1 MTRVL
6 KDRRVFARQTRVKTM
21 PRGRH
26 STEKGLTLCEP
37 RCELGA
43 SHGQGTTQCDMQKA
57 FRLGGG
63 WLPVRNFIQSPRF
76 AVGKEWKAFPHSL
89 YLIYNN
95 YVSPR
100 GLNIY
105 FA

>member
-63 WLPVRNFIQSPRF
+63 WLPGQELYSEPPLCSRQRMEGISPF
-76 AVGKEWKAFPHSL
+76 TLFNL
-89 YLIYNN
+89 
-95 YVSPR
+95 
-100 GLNIY
+100 
-105 FA
+105 